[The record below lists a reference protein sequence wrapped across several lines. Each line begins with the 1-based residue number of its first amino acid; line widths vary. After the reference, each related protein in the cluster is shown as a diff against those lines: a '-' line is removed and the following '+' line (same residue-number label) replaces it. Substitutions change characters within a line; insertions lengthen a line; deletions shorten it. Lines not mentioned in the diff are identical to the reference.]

1 MNSYLFSFLLAA
13 ALESIVMVVLIES
26 CLYGRSMFFIKI
38 LQNITDCLF
47 NLSNAVAKY
56 SQLAVTLK
64 HIYF

>member
-1 MNSYLFSFLLAA
+1 
-13 ALESIVMVVLIES
+13 
-26 CLYGRSMFFIKI
+26 MFFIKI